1 MNAQAGTRA
10 KSAMKASVD
19 AHKKSRAP
27 MKAEIEASM
36 ENPLKVDTA
45 ILGGSF
51 DPVHNG
57 HLHLLE
63 CALKMT
69 DIRRII
75 LIPAFQS
82 NFKLDTVSQASPQQR
97 LDMLGLAIGDFKS
110 ANPRLL
116 AGREVI
122 IDDLEIRKG
131 GVSYTSDTV
140 RAIIEKHNLESRLG
154 LIVGDDHIERLGEWH
169 DFPYI
174 RDNVVFL
181 IFRRLGIKHDV
192 PEGAHCIFMRNPIYE
207 GSSSEIR
214 EGRREE
220 ELLPPS
226 VEKYVREHAL
236 YN

>member
-1 MNAQAGTRA
+1 MNAEAGTKA
-10 KSAMKASVD
+10 KSAMK
-19 AHKKSRAP
+19 
-27 MKAEIEASM
+27 
-36 ENPLKVDTA
+36 NPLNVDTA

-82 NFKLDTVSQASPQQR
+82 NFKLGAASQASPQQR
-97 LDMLGLAIGDFKS
+97 LDMLDLAIGDFKS
-110 ANPRLL
+110 ANPGLL
-116 AGREVI
+116 AGREVM

-131 GVSYTSDTV
+131 GVSYTSDTI
-140 RAIIEKHNLESRLG
+140 REIIRKHRLESRLG
-154 LIVGDDHIERLGEWH
+154 LIVGDDHMERLGEWH

-181 IFRRLGIKHDV
+181 VFRRLGIKHGV
-192 PEGAHCIFMRNPIYE
+192 PEGAHCIFMRNPIYK

-214 EGRREE
+214 EGRREG